1 MMIAIALV
9 SMAIGCFVG
18 YKVGYSRCNYQ
29 FKKALQAVKV
39 WSQKEFG
46 KNKRK
51 EDQ

>member
-39 WSQKEFG
+39 WSQEELQRS
-46 KNKRK
+46 KR
-51 EDQ
+51 